1 MCSPSSAVAAKR
13 LYKRGS
19 RRNLFAGG
27 TNGLRVLLAAGAGL
41 RAAPPRLGRRL
52 GGRLRLGDAL
62 AGALALARRSRRG
75 GRDRRLGGHVGQEL
89 GDLPLPE
96 RGLDVAALAL
106 RLQILERP
114 LTVLVG
120 LKYGGDA
127 VDLGLDLLGR
137 DLDALAL

>member
-62 AGALALARRSRRG
+62 AGALTGALPLARRSRWDG
-75 GRDRRLGGHVGQEL
+75 LDRRLGGHVGQEL

-106 RLQILERP
+106 RLQVLERP
-114 LTVLVG
+114 LT
-120 LKYGGDA
+120 
-127 VDLGLDLLGR
+127 
-137 DLDALAL
+137 